1 MILAARGLGVVGLG
15 GRRLLADVDLDVG
28 PGTWTAVLGPNG
40 AGKTTLLRV
49 LAGTLPPSAGA
60 VTLDGRSIES
70 LERRAVAQVLAV
82 VPQDVPEAPGYSAR
96 EVVAMG
102 RAPHQRPWA
111 RPSKEDDA
119 IVDEAI
125 GRCGVAEH
133 AGREFASLSGGERRR
148 VLVAQALAQRPKI
161 LLLDE
166 PAAFLDL
173 PGAASLFDLL
183 AAEVA
188 RGMAIVTVVHDLGLS
203 LQYMSHALLLSAGRV
218 VSAGPTDEVLRESA
232 LTAAFGVPVARVE
245 ADGVV
250 AFSTSARRS
259 PRPSGS

>member
-1 MILAARGLGVVGLG
+1 MILAARGLGVVGLD
-15 GRRLLADVDLDVG
+15 GRPLLAGVDVVVE

-40 AGKTTLLRV
+40 AGKTTLLRA
-49 LAGTLPPSAGA
+49 LAGTLPPSAGV
-60 VTLDGRSIES
+60 VTLDDRSLAS
-70 LERRAVAQVLAV
+70 LERRAIAQVLAV
-82 VPQDVPEAPGYSAR
+82 VPQDVPEAPGYSAG

-102 RAPHQRPWA
+102 RAPHQRAWA
-111 RPSKEDDA
+111 RPSKEDEA
-119 IVDEAI
+119 IVDEALA
-125 GRCGVAEH
+125 RCGLTELAR
-133 AGREFASLSGGERRR
+133 REFASLSGGERRR

-183 AAEVA
+183 AAEVE

-203 LQYMSHALLLSAGRV
+203 LQYMSRALLLSAGRV
-218 VSAGPTDEVLRESA
+218 VAAGPTDEVLREPA
-232 LTAAFGVPVARVE
+232 LAAAFGVPVARVE

-259 PRPSGS
+259 PRP